1 MNLAICWNLR
11 FLTGMQKSYGFRLFL
26 IASALLLKLTH
37 MTADNQQG
45 SLQKKDPST
54 TKRQT
59 TLSKVED
66 IV

>member
-1 MNLAICWNLR
+1 
-11 FLTGMQKSYGFRLFL
+11 
-26 IASALLLKLTH
+26 